1 MDYIHK
7 FSIGPVEMDKMLEEY
22 HQLRKTRRY
31 CAACPNYNKYW
42 SCPDYAFDEA
52 LFLKE
57 FKYMYLIAREYEIP
71 REDRQKI
78 FGIQPVAE
86 YCKQVMQAMKVES
99 WKDLLDLEAE
109 FPGTLSLMP
118 GNCHVCDIS
127 GEGCAKPKGQKCRH
141 PELMRFSLES
151 LGFDVDAICKYEIG
165 VLLLWPKEGHLPE
178 KLCAVMALMSNE
190 KIPMDAIKA
199 HFPDAKKSWLRF
211 SDTAPEARNEV
222 RPSVKRQESWL
233 DNMKKQNQ
241 EKAEDPAY
249 KPQKSWIGFKS
260 EALDSGDYVKE
271 RPWREEEPE
280 EAPPVPEETAALVD
294 EMIASSPEPEPAAPE
309 TPSQPEV
316 SASEDEEDAKYK
328 WLGFKRSVEEAEEE
342 LKKRPIPK
350 FNVPEEDEIEEKP
363 EENTAAEPEAAS
375 EPPVAEP
382 APQAA
387 EAPAA
392 AVPETE
398 SVQPAAKLQPEPAPA
413 PEPPAPEPV
422 EEEIELLDAS
432 SVANVLSA
440 AIEIAKDVVGDD
452 FIPEETPVF
461 NEPEP
466 QPAAQEP
473 IATEE
478 EDDSKYK
485 WLGFKATNL
494 DEDDGFK
501 KGGWK
506 KNY

>member
-1 MDYIHK
+1 MYYIHK

-199 HFPDAKKSWLRF
+199 HFPDAQKSWLRF

-280 EAPPVPEETAALVD
+280 A
-294 EMIASSPEPEPAAPE
+294 IPAAPE
-309 TPSQPEV
+309 ETVAFSEEMIESSAETEPAVEPETNVPEPPAQPEAV
-316 SASEDEEDAKYK
+316 SEDEEDSKYK

-350 FNVPEEDEIEEKP
+350 FNIPEEEEKP
-363 EENTAAEPEAAS
+363 EESAAEATQPEAGVPAAETVPEIIEPPTAEPEPVQTAP
-375 EPPVAEP
+375 EP
-382 APQAA
+382 
-387 EAPAA
+387 
-392 AVPETE
+392 
-398 SVQPAAKLQPEPAPA
+398 QPEPAP
-413 PEPPAPEPV
+413 EPPVPEPV

-452 FIPEETPVF
+452 FIPGEAPVF
-461 NEPEP
+461 NESAPAPQTTAAEP
-466 QPAAQEP
+466 AQ
-473 IATEE
+473 ADE

-494 DEDDGFK
+494 DEDDGLK

>member
-199 HFPDAKKSWLRF
+199 HFPDAQKSWLRF
-211 SDTAPEARNEV
+211 SDTAPEARDEV

-280 EAPPVPEETAALVD
+280 AIPAAHEETVALAEEMIESSAETEPAVELETNVPE
-294 EMIASSPEPEPAAPE
+294 PPA
-309 TPSQPEV
+309 QPEAV
-316 SASEDEEDAKYK
+316 SEDEEDSKYK

-350 FNVPEEDEIEEKP
+350 FNIPEEEEKP
-363 EENTAAEPEAAS
+363 EES
-375 EPPVAEP
+375 
-382 APQAA
+382 AA
-387 EAPAA
+387 EATQSEAGVPAA
-392 AVPETE
+392 ETVPEIIEPPTAE
-398 SVQPAAKLQPEPAPA
+398 PGPEQTAPEPQPESA
-413 PEPPAPEPV
+413 PEPPVPKPV

-452 FIPEETPVF
+452 FIPGEAPVF
-461 NEPEP
+461 NESAPAPQTTAAEP
-466 QPAAQEP
+466 AQ
-473 IATEE
+473 ADE

-494 DEDDGFK
+494 DEDDGLK